1 MRRLIQLLQTNPAV
15 KSAVKSVSGSFILHY
30 LFVLFSIS
38 LSLCVFAF
46 LCGICVRNL
55 FVLINNLL
63 ISQKVKESSRGVKTA
78 YKKWRDN
85 GSQHPNFNFGLS
97 SPQHSDRPDGNGSLS
112 STGSYGSR
120 KVTHRS
126 APSSPVCS
134 KRLEREINVNGVGRE
149 REQTSLQLHGAAVQ
163 HSGTSARRGPIPLA
177 MSSSSSHIPP
187 NGHALGAPMPAHFDH
202 HVAASP
208 AVSSA
213 SSLCSSSEMNL
224 SQELQNHPLFKTP
237 AVDRSVSS
245 LVRAYE
251 SRLQK
256 L

>member
-1 MRRLIQLLQTNPAV
+1 MQTNPAV

-30 LFVLFSIS
+30 FFVLFSMSLFLCVCIS
-38 LSLCVFAF
+38 LWDLCAELVEFIF
-46 LCGICVRNL
+46 
-55 FVLINNLL
+55 INNFLV
-63 ISQKVKESSRGVKTA
+63 SQKVKESSRGVKTA

-163 HSGTSARRGPIPLA
+163 HSGTGRRGPIPLA